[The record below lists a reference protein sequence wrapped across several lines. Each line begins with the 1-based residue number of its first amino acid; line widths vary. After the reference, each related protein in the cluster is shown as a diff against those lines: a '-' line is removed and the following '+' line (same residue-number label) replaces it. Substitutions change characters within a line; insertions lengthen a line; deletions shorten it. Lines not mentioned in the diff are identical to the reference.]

1 MRDKRTVLN
10 RDTKLKIDDSR
21 TVRIRG
27 ETGRGASCI
36 VYDAVYADG
45 IGMEH
50 NARIKECYPCY
61 LPVNRTADGRLTTT
75 EAYEPEFETAKQKFI
90 HAYQRNVEVRNTLG
104 LTNSTVNSTDIV
116 YRNQTV
122 YIMMTLDEGTDY
134 RTYEDGSLKEL
145 FEHVKS
151 LAGLIKKYHQNGY
164 LHLDIKPENI
174 LILPE
179 TKEHVLLFDFDS
191 MVLVSELTEMDG
203 FHLSF
208 SDGFS
213 APEQVNGEVGKIG
226 RQTDIYSVGAL
237 VFFKLFGKKPEL
249 KDCKL
254 SGVFHFE
261 KMKFAGKS
269 YQPKLYRTLTTF
281 FKKTL
286 AAAAVSRWSD
296 MQTVIDA
303 LEELITLSDIG
314 SVYLVDSFQYN
325 AACFVGRRQ
334 EIAKTGNILK
344 EKQLAILSGIGG
356 IGKTE
361 TARRYAFIN
370 RNQYDTVAFL
380 VFESS
385 IKKLVCDEVEING
398 IAKDENETEEDYF
411 QRKISL
417 MQKILTP
424 ADLLIVDNFDVESDA
439 DMESLLKCPCKFIIT
454 TREDFRDFNYPQ
466 IIIKGMDS
474 GEELLE
480 LFYTYN
486 DTAYMPS
493 EQEAVRKI
501 IKFVDY
507 HTMTVELTAKYLRDT
522 NILPADLYAKFLE
535 KEGVANTEEIRIK
548 QRKDGRLRAE
558 SVNNHLRILF
568 DLSGFDDCEKE
579 IIGSLS
585 LLAGIRIQKARF
597 EELCRVDN
605 IKSRLEKLI
614 KRGWVEWDGQKERI
628 SLHQVIQDLV
638 YKDMSPDAS
647 RCPCIVEG
655 MGRYLTGDTANYEES
670 KIRRQVFDVFMNRLS
685 GSSIPYARL
694 CLQYGKED
702 KLREAERICLASK
715 EKEASDLLRKICRM
729 KIWKAAECGDMFETD
744 IDDFGEYER
753 SKYAEISG
761 LMDKAEAYCREFSEE
776 PDYFVREFVEMGIE
790 VHEALSGGMLA
801 YPQEASAEL
810 DEIYV
815 KIKNLFESATERL
828 SDTTYA
834 DEEKERLYKK
844 MLAFYGGNCVELA
857 LYANEHSSDIGKA
870 LWYQEQIDRL
880 SESNFCGRYV
890 SNMDLADEY
899 EKKGDYEKVIG
910 CYEKALESGEDFY
923 EVIMRCMADTFLKM
937 ENPAEAV
944 KCLSKILEKNRAA
957 ADSYSCYVCLDLIKI
972 FLAQGEYGKARDYAE
987 ELLRYNAKGDNSVKY
1002 ALAANYR
1009 LFQIEKEP
1017 DKKEAYWQECL
1028 KYYEMQGNE
1037 ELDEYLYEF
1046 ADTYVQKEEVP
1057 YEEIPEFLKHIG
1069 GVGEERQEEEVK
1081 IIWYFMN
1088 KYGDLEDFRLWYIIL
1103 LLRLAELSEECS
1115 SRDTPAALGYCARA
1129 QEFYDRYQL
1138 KDECIQSMIYEKTAG
1153 IMLWDDNCDYEKTD
1167 GMRKLCNYELMA
1179 QWEIQYRGGGAEKE
1193 TDIWQKA
1200 AGKYRSVNEYGKEST
1215 CLERAVKAAAMVVE
1229 ERHIGICL
1237 KKDFYWSAMTELV
1250 ASYLRCGSLKEAVRA
1265 LEALYEKTT
1274 AGFLNDKNGETKQ
1287 ENVMKVK
1294 KIADYLPETGKRN
1307 IAVKVYMAA
1316 VYLLVEK
1323 EPEMELV
1330 RKMDIPDTYLKQICD
1345 KTGDYLDKGIC
1356 QEDVDILIDLK
1367 EEMARLKEGGE
1378 EPYLPVIRMITEK
1391 YQYKE
1396 IEFKAY

>member
-269 YQPKLYRTLTTF
+269 YHPKLYRTLTTF

-398 IAKDENETEEDYF
+398 ISKDETETEEDYF

-424 ADLLIVDNFDVESDA
+424 ADLLIVDNFDVEYDA

-466 IIIKGMDS
+466 ITIKGMDS
-474 GEELLE
+474 GEEILE

-486 DTAYMPS
+486 DTVYPPS

-501 IKFVDY
+501 IKFEDY

-702 KLREAERICLASK
+702 KLREAERICLAGK
-715 EKEASDLLRKICRM
+715 EKEAYDLLQKIYRM

-744 IDDFGEYER
+744 TDDLGEYER

-761 LMDKAEAYCREFSEE
+761 LMDKAEAYCRKFSEE

-870 LWYQEQIDRL
+870 LWYQEQLDRL
-880 SESNFCGRYV
+880 SESDFCGWYV

-910 CYEKALESGEDFY
+910 CYEKALENGEDIY
-923 EVIMRCMADTFLKM
+923 EVIMGCMADTFLKM
-937 ENPAEAV
+937 ENPAKAAE
-944 KCLSKILEKNRAA
+944 CLSKILEKNKAEGA
-957 ADSYSCYVCLDLIKI
+957 GYPCYICLDLIKI
-972 FLAQGEYGKARDYAE
+972 LLAQGEYGRARIYAE

-1009 LFQIEKEP
+1009 LFRMETKP
-1017 DKKEAYWQECL
+1017 DKKEAFWQECL
-1028 KYYEMQGNE
+1028 RYYKMPGNRE
-1037 ELDEYLYEF
+1037 IDEYLYEF
-1046 ADTYVQKEEVP
+1046 AGDYVQKEVVP
-1057 YEEIPEFLKHIG
+1057 YGEIPQFLNRIRG
-1069 GVGEERQEEEVK
+1069 RGERQETEIK
-1081 IIWYFMN
+1081 IIRYFMN
-1088 KYGDLEDFRLWYIIL
+1088 KYGDLEDFRPWHIIL
-1103 LLRLAELSEECS
+1103 LLRLAELSDDAS
-1115 SRDTPAALGYCARA
+1115 HRDTPAALGYCAEA
-1129 QEFYDRYQL
+1129 QEIFDRYQL
-1138 KDECIQSMIYEKTAG
+1138 VDECIQSMIYERTASVITG
-1153 IMLWDDNCDYEKTD
+1153 GDNYADYPKAD
-1167 GMRKLCNYELMA
+1167 GMRRQCNYELMA
-1179 QWEIQYRGGGAEKE
+1179 RWKIRYEGGGAEE
-1193 TDIWQKA
+1193 EADIWREA
-1200 AGKYRSVNEYGKEST
+1200 AGKYRYIEEYGMENA
-1215 CLERAVKAAAMVVE
+1215 CLKSAVEAAAMVKE
-1229 ERHIGICL
+1229 ERHSGIWF
-1237 KKDFYWSAMTELV
+1237 KKDVYRSAMTELIE
-1250 ASYLRCGSLKEAVRA
+1250 SYIRCGLSDEAVRA
-1265 LEALYEKTT
+1265 LEELYEKVT
-1274 AGFLNDKNGETKQ
+1274 ACFLNDKSGETKLG
-1287 ENVMKVK
+1287 NVRKVK
-1294 KIADYLPETGKRN
+1294 EIADYLRKTGKN
-1307 IAVKVYMAA
+1307 NMAAKIYATA
-1316 VYLLVEK
+1316 VYLLVEE
-1323 EPEMELV
+1323 EPDMEPV
-1330 RKMDIPDTYLKQICD
+1330 RKMNISETCLGQICD
-1345 KTGDYLDKGIC
+1345 KAGDCLDRGIC
-1356 QEDVDILIDLK
+1356 QGDVDLLIDLK
-1367 EEMARLKEGGE
+1367 EEMARLKEGGA
-1378 EPYLPVIRMITEK
+1378 EPCLSVIRKITEK
-1391 YQYKE
+1391 YQYRE
-1396 IEFKAY
+1396 IEFKAD